1 MGEVRDQTKEVVA
14 EPVYEFSFSPL
25 QQWEIAFVY
34 AFACTFNPQYKIAQS
49 FYKLPDFTPGVNF
62 I

>member
-1 MGEVRDQTKEVVA
+1 MEVEIDQAKKVVTEA
-14 EPVYEFSFSPL
+14 TYDFSFSPL
-25 QQWEIAFVY
+25 QQWEVAFIY

-49 FYKLPDFTPGVNF
+49 FYKLPDFTPGVNL